1 MNAARLLV
9 AALLALALL
18 YGAWF
23 VPAGEPVAA
32 AVFALPPLLLA
43 LAAWRRSRTA
53 AFWSGVL
60 ALAWFAHGVM
70 AAWSRP
76 DQRGFALAAVA
87 LSLLVVFAANAG
99 ALRARFARKQGR

>member
-1 MNAARLLV
+1 MKAGRVLV
-9 AALLALALL
+9 ATLLALALL

-23 VPAGEPVAA
+23 VHAGEPVAA

-43 LAAWRRSRTA
+43 LATWRRSRKA

-70 AAWSRP
+70 VAWSRP
-76 DQRGFALAAVA
+76 DERGYAMAAVA

-99 ALRARFARKQGR
+99 ALRARFARKHGR